1 MWPYQERN
9 TMSTS
14 MEALTNASEI
24 EFRRKARFS
33 KYFIQMEYI
42 SNCFSKDIQDSVKEI
57 GKHLSKDVW
66 MISYKEIQITNGI
79 YIISCLTDSESVPTP
94 LLEDHY
100 QLVQEKEEAE
110 AWLRMWA
117 NSVDSNEDF
126 EAGLPGYD
134 GNIKCPQAKEIHN
147 KLKQSPT
154 FDALL
159 VRYGVYQL
167 LGGK

>member
-1 MWPYQERN
+1 
-9 TMSTS
+9 MSTS
-14 MEALTNASEI
+14 MEASTSTSKIKLKHKTY
-24 EFRRKARFS
+24 FS

-42 SNCFSKDIQDSVKEI
+42 SNCFNKDFQESIKEI
-57 GKHLSKDVW
+57 GNHFSACSW
-66 MISYKEIQITNGI
+66 IISYKEVEISSGI
-79 YIISCLTDSESVPTP
+79 PNIAGLTDSEKVPTQ
-94 LLEDHY
+94 LLEHHY

-110 AWLRMWA
+110 AWIRMWA
-117 NSVDSNEDF
+117 NSVDSNDDF

-154 FDALL
+154 FDSLL

-167 LGGK
+167 LEGN